1 MFPTHQCMPK
11 VDEANVDTSTHVEH
25 PTDGFEHK
33 KLEHVSNCES
43 GPKNLKSLKLE
54 LRKMLI

>member
-1 MFPTHQCMPK
+1 MPK